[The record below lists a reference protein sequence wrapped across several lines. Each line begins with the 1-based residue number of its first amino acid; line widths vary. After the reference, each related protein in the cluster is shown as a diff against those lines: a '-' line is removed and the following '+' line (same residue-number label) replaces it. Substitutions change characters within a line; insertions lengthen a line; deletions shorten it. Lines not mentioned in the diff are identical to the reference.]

1 MASYEIDNVKAE
13 KANAMRRYNRQR
25 KFKWVVQIC
34 AAFVVLVQ
42 STTWLPVVKE
52 IPGEFSRRFLS
63 LFDSTFYVFM
73 LVVVIV
79 LVLYA
84 SSGQNEGKP
93 NVYDEFRRNTES
105 GKRIGTGEPPVEE
118 APFHDKHIVCSENA
132 VSPVHDNYLTIST
145 ITKRTVPQVQ
155 SDSTVRADS
164 EKAAQEKHYR
174 RTKSEKFEL
183 RIGETSRRQLLRWET
198 EKRREIVRPGEEPAR
213 RSFSRSVEKLN
224 DDDFNRRVEEFIA
237 VNKKILREEST
248 KHESESSLALT
259 LTP

>member
-1 MASYEIDNVKAE
+1 MASYEIDSVKAE

-25 KFKWVVQIC
+25 KVKWVVQIC

-84 SSGQNEGKP
+84 SSGQNEAKV
-93 NVYDEFRRNTES
+93 NVYDEFLQNSES
-105 GKRIGTGEPPVEE
+105 GRRFGTGEPPAEE

-132 VSPVHDNYLTIST
+132 VSPVHDNYLTVST

-155 SDSTVRADS
+155 PDSVRAVS
-164 EKAAQEKHYR
+164 AKALPEKHYR

-183 RIGETSRRQLLRWET
+183 RIGERSRRQLRRLET
-198 EKRREIVRPGEEPAR
+198 EIRREIVRPGEEPAR
-213 RSFSRSVEKLN
+213 RSFSYSMEKLN
-224 DDDFNRRVEEFIA
+224 NDDFNRRVEEFIA

-248 KHESESSLALT
+248 KHESESSLTLT